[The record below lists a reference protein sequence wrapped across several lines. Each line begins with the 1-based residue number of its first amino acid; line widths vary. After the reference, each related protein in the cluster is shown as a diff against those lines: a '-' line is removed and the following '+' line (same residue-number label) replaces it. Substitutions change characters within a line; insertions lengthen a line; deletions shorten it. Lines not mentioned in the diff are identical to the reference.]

1 MSKHAVGNGF
11 SFGPRTCWRS
21 ILSFSCTATSPI
33 LMSELDADLYGGNYV
48 VTLVCFLYL
57 FFLSLCTD
65 LYGTEDL
72 GPDPTTENTH
82 AEPQENSFSPENHS
96 TTRFAE
102 PAVKN
107 EIAAATPLSTSV
119 ASPPAYITSW
129 SEPPSSTAERPA
141 LPQALNV
148 LQQIPT
154 YQESN
159 DDDRASSRSTYHGVA
174 VEERS
179 VRPSEMK
186 DEG

>member
-1 MSKHAVGNGF
+1 
-11 SFGPRTCWRS
+11 
-21 ILSFSCTATSPI
+21 LSVSCI
-33 LMSELDADLYGGNYV
+33 KIY
-48 VTLVCFLYL
+48 
-57 FFLSLCTD
+57 FLSVTD

-72 GPDPTTENTH
+72 SPDPTTENAH

-96 TTRFAE
+96 TSRVTE

-107 EIAAATPLSTSV
+107 VAATPPSATV
-119 ASPPAYITSW
+119 ATPPAYIPSW
-129 SEPPSSTAERPA
+129 SEPLSSAAERPA
-141 LPQALNV
+141 PPQAVNV

-159 DDDRASSRSTYHGVA
+159 DDDRGSTRSTYHGVA

>member
-1 MSKHAVGNGF
+1 VH
-11 SFGPRTCWRS
+11 RS
-21 ILSFSCTATSPI
+21 TRL
-33 LMSELDADLYGGNYV
+33 
-48 VTLVCFLYL
+48 FLLLNL
-57 FFLSLCTD
+57 FSLCTD

-72 GPDPTTENTH
+72 NPDPTTENTH

-96 TTRFAE
+96 TTRVTE

-107 EIAAATPLSTSV
+107 VAATPPSTSV
-119 ASPPAYITSW
+119 ATPPAYIASW

-141 LPQALNV
+141 PPQAVNI

-159 DDDRASSRSTYHGVA
+159 DDDRGPTRSTYHGVA

>member
-1 MSKHAVGNGF
+1 
-11 SFGPRTCWRS
+11 
-21 ILSFSCTATSPI
+21 
-33 LMSELDADLYGGNYV
+33 MSELDADLYGGKYV
-48 VTLVCFLYL
+48 VTLVYFPYN
-57 FFLSLCTD
+57 FSLSLSTD

-72 GPDPTTENTH
+72 SPDPTTENAH
-82 AEPQENSFSPENHS
+82 AEPQENSFSPEHHS
-96 TTRFAE
+96 TTRAAE
-102 PAVKN
+102 TAVKN
-107 EIAAATPLSTSV
+107 AAATPPSTSETT
-119 ASPPAYITSW
+119 PPAYIAPW

-141 LPQALNV
+141 PPQAVNQ

-159 DDDRASSRSTYHGVA
+159 DDDRGSSRSTYHGVA